1 VLFRS
6 ARKSVIAG
14 IFPRAALESWK
25 RVQGGSF
32 CWPLASQGQ
41 RLGGR
46 RVGPSKNSDPVL
58 SRKAAPH
65 EASRYMQGD
74 GRSKRTPLGT
84 LRKTRSQI
92 ELSMWRGEPWRG
104 RDDQAFELGESGV
117 VAGATANSLAAD
129 RHGPRQDGQI
139 AETKLP
145 AGNCSR
151 ILDQSLGST

>member
-1 VLFRS
+1 M
-6 ARKSVIAG
+6 
-14 IFPRAALESWK
+14 
-25 RVQGGSF
+25 
-32 CWPLASQGQ
+32 
-41 RLGGR
+41 
-46 RVGPSKNSDPVL
+46 GPSKNSDPVL

-74 GRSKRTPLGT
+74 GRAEQAPLGT
-84 LRKTRSQI
+84 LRRTRSQV

-104 RDDQAFELGESGV
+104 RADQAFELGESGV

-139 AETKLP
+139 AKTKLP